1 MSDHFCSTHPYDKIL
16 GRRGTEEIAPLSPKS
31 AKAYQKL
38 IKTRQAMLV
47 TARALPVEATD
58 PNFSYPTAKTMIRK
72 FARGLKIIS
81 GWGATLTSK
90 VAG

>member
-1 MSDHFCSTHPYDKIL
+1 
-16 GRRGTEEIAPLSPKS
+16 
-31 AKAYQKL
+31 
-38 IKTRQAMLV
+38 MLV